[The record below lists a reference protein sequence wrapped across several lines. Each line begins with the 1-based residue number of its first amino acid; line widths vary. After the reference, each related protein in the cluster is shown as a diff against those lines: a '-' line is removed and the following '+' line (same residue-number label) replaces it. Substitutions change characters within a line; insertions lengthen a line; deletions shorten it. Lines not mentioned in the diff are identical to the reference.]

1 MSVSPADDIM
11 GLCNPVQMYIN
22 RQMLLYFTQL
32 STLDLG
38 QRESNTINMDNK
50 CAVIMCVLLL
60 STPLIQGFAVPRGKR
75 CLCNK
80 LSNKVNVMALAQM
93 DVYLSSSL
101 CENTEYIVTVKSTGA
116 TKCVSSDLKEIKAL
130 LSGKNRFLKHIPVIR
145 HP

>member
-1 MSVSPADDIM
+1 MP
-11 GLCNPVQMYIN
+11 
-22 RQMLLYFTQL
+22 LYFTQL

-60 STPLIQGFAVPRGKR
+60 STPLIQGFAIACGKR

-80 LSNKVNVMALAQM
+80 LSKQVNVMALAQLE
-93 DVYLSSSL
+93 VYPRSSL
-101 CENTEYIVTVKSTGA
+101 CENTEYIVTLKSTGA
-116 TKCVSSDLKEIKAL
+116 TKCVSPHLKEIKVL